1 MATET
6 PSSLAESTAFQLT
19 EQTVRGGINIM
30 TGTLFLEGEVNSE
43 MATTL
48 ARQLHILSFLGGE
61 ITIYFS
67 SPGGDLAAGFAMYD
81 LIKACPSSVTMIGY
95 GEIMSAGV
103 LILQAADKRLL
114 MPNCSVMVHIGY
126 GQTGMDLP
134 ENVVRQAESIKDA
147 TQRAY
152 KLLAE
157 RIGISV
163 KDMHDLYKFDTF
175 VPARKAVQL
184 GLADAVF
191 RR

>member
-1 MATET
+1 M
-6 PSSLAESTAFQLT
+6 FQLT
-19 EQTVRGGINIM
+19 EQTVRGGICIIS
-30 TGTLFLEGEVNSE
+30 GTLFLEGAVTSE

-48 ARQLHILSFLGGE
+48 ARQLHILDLLGGE
-61 ITIYFS
+61 ITIYLS

-81 LIKACPSSVTMIGY
+81 LIKACKSSVTMIGY

-134 ENVVRQAESIKDA
+134 ENVVRQAESIKDS

-175 VPARKAVQL
+175 VAARKAVQL

-191 RR
+191 KR